1 MKSLMTY
8 LLNKRKMVLYGV
20 EPKSG
25 KWTVQNK
32 AKRSVLVDTY
42 KTFQNK
48 DKINV
53 QWGATHRLSI
63 KAQLQYKFILCV
75 EGNDIATNLAW
86 ALLSNSIVIA
96 PPFYWDDWY
105 MPSKLVPWVHFV
117 PIKTD
122 FSDLETQLDHCLANP
137 ELCHK
142 INLTSKLFALQFCDI
157 DKERNIALN
166 VCKNYFNINSE

>member
-1 MKSLMTY
+1 MAERIHEIAHDIPFEQKK
-8 LLNKRKMVLYGV
+8 NGV
-20 EPKSG
+20 VWRGAKSG

-86 ALLSNSIVIA
+86 ALLSNSIVITTI
-96 PPFYWDDWY
+96 
-105 MPSKLVPWVHFV
+105 L
-117 PIKTD
+117 
-122 FSDLETQLDHCLANP
+122 LG
-137 ELCHK
+137 
-142 INLTSKLFALQFCDI
+142 
-157 DKERNIALN
+157 
-166 VCKNYFNINSE
+166 